1 MVITFPD
8 LAGLTAIGENK
19 ISPKR
24 VEGIFYRQ
32 EREGFKNGR
41 KGEISLK

>member
-1 MVITFPD
+1 MTNIED
-8 LAGLTAIGENK
+8 KKSISGET
-19 ISPKR
+19 PKR

-32 EREGFKNGR
+32 GREGFKKGR

>member
-1 MVITFPD
+1 MPNTED
-8 LAGLTAIGENK
+8 KNSTSGAT
-19 ISPKR
+19 PKR

-32 EREGFKNGR
+32 EREGFTNGR

>member
-1 MVITFPD
+1 MMNIEDKNSTSG
-8 LAGLTAIGENK
+8 AT
-19 ISPKR
+19 PKR

-32 EREGFKNGR
+32 GREGFKNGR

>member
-1 MVITFPD
+1 MPNIEDKNSTSG
-8 LAGLTAIGENK
+8 AT
-19 ISPKR
+19 PKR

-41 KGEISLK
+41 TEKISLK